1 MGKRQSQLE
10 IIRDWR
16 GEPIPLSEYTRLT
29 LTLEDDVLEVGVEA
43 PFHADPPPPHE
54 RGRVDELWQYEV
66 VELFLLGADE
76 HYLEV
81 ELGPHGHHLVLALEG
96 RRNVTQRHSPIDF
109 EPTVSGGSWTGRAR
123 FDARLIPDPIGL
135 GNAYAMHG
143 HGSGRSFKALH
154 PVPGPRPDFHRL
166 EHFGPIGL

>member
-16 GEPIPLSEYTRLT
+16 GEPIPLSEYIRLT

-43 PFHADPPPPHE
+43 PFHADPPPRGDP
-54 RGRVDELWQYEV
+54 GRVDTLWEYEV
-66 VELFLLGADE
+66 VELFLLGADDR
-76 HYLEV
+76 YLEV
-81 ELGPHGHHLVLALEG
+81 ELGPHGHHLVLALSG
-96 RRNVTQRHSPIDF
+96 RRNVVEQHDPIEF
-109 EPTVSGGSWTGRAR
+109 EHTVERRSWTGRAR

-143 HGSGRSFKALH
+143 RGSGRTFKALH
-154 PVPGPRPDFHRL
+154 PVPGDQPDFHRL